1 MEDVR
6 LDLRE
11 KFHDLPTKLLST
23 PGLGRSLIKHRTL
36 ENRVCMNKHSKHIER
51 GNDRTRSM
59 FAM

>member
-36 ENRVCMNKHSKHIER
+36 ENRVCMNKHSKH
-51 GNDRTRSM
+51 T
-59 FAM
+59 